1 MSSNGEEKIARHQVT
16 AQIDD
21 FLAAA
26 AYAVKNRGSIFFI
39 YPADLLGEFMLAA
52 SRHKLEVKKLCFIYS
67 YPGSQKGAQLVLIH
81 CSKNGGKGVYITDPL
96 YVYSKKNGSYSPE
109 VDGYYKRQ
117 ADS

>member
-1 MSSNGEEKIARHQVT
+1 
-16 AQIDD
+16 
-21 FLAAA
+21 
-26 AYAVKNRGSIFFI
+26 
-39 YPADLLGEFMLAA
+39 MLAA

-96 YVYSKKNGSYSPE
+96 YVYSEKNGPYTPE
-109 VDGYYKRQ
+109 VDGYYKKQ